1 MTTSHALR
9 LPAPGHHA
17 PLSPRTRW
25 GCRSCGAR
33 NRMRQRVCHRCCQT
47 RPRH

>member
-1 MTTSHALR
+1 MTSPAASRLSAHHQPVTSL
-9 LPAPGHHA
+9 
-17 PLSPRTRW
+17 RTRW

-33 NRMRQRVCHRCCQT
+33 NRMRQRVCHRCCQN